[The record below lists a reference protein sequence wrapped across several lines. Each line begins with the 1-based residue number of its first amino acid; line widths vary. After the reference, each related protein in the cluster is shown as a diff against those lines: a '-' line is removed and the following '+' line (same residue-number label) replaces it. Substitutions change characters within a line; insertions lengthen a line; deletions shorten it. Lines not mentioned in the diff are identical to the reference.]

1 MVALDDDSL
10 AQMNFVEQ
18 LCGGFIMGIMGIM
31 ILIQAIYICTIKHT
45 LSRLLFLFFYF
56 SAVQMFWCSL
66 PPRAKMIYWP
76 QENVY
81 FVELLLFYEKI
92 FLSQDK
98 DAFVHFL
105 SCYMF

>member
-1 MVALDDDSL
+1 
-10 AQMNFVEQ
+10 
-18 LCGGFIMGIMGIM
+18 
-31 ILIQAIYICTIKHT
+31 
-45 LSRLLFLFFYF
+45 
-56 SAVQMFWCSL
+56 MFWCSL

-81 FVELLLFYEKI
+81 FVELLLFYEKK
-92 FLSQDK
+92 FLCQDK